1 MVGLGISEPSTVFQI
16 QGQSSAPFE
25 MAPVSHSSPGSRWIY
40 AGNGHGSLANELLPT
55 KNSQLKPSKIKGW
68 KMIHVL
74 LGQKAYSIFRG
85 ELLNFREG
93 RTCQ

>member
-1 MVGLGISEPSTVFQI
+1 VVGLGISESSTVFQI
-16 QGQSSAPFE
+16 QGQSSVPFE

-74 LGQKAYSIFRG
+74 LGKKAYFQR
-85 ELLNFREG
+85 
-93 RTCQ
+93 RTVKLQGG